1 MSLRGWDLKAI
12 FNDPALYGMEISC
25 SEKGAFRGLDFEIF
39 YQQLGPGNGVF
50 YGAIALPE
58 TLRRIQ
64 LGAAVLTLPN
74 FKLWIYTNGDFRFEV
89 GWPPWNN
96 SLTVEVGIYRGGGG
110 LYFGKLRSGDLP
122 STTTTIE
129 YNPILEFGLALEL
142 GLGRDFTAGPFSASL
157 FVGLRGVFQGLLA
170 WKATNDLNNSPD
182 YYWFSASVSLI
193 GTVRG
198 VVNLGI
204 VSLSFS
210 VNIGV
215 STGVAFETDCRTEV
229 VVSAWVA
236 VSVSVKIVFV
246 DINVELQH
254 DCLGDLCAR

>member
-25 SEKGAFRGLDFEIF
+25 SAKGAFRGLDFEIF

-64 LGAAVLTLPN
+64 LGAAALTLPN

-142 GLGRDFTAGPFSASL
+142 GLGRDFTAGPVSASL

-170 WKATNDLNNSPD
+170 WKAVDKDGKPPISTILPTITG
-182 YYWFSASVSLI
+182 SAL
-193 GTVRG
+193 R
-198 VVNLGI
+198 
-204 VSLSFS
+204 
-210 VNIGV
+210 
-215 STGVAFETDCRTEV
+215 
-229 VVSAWVA
+229 SA
-236 VSVSVKIVFV
+236 
-246 DINVELQH
+246 
-254 DCLGDLCAR
+254 